1 MLGTFLKSW
10 LAGRPPGDAGGPPAS
25 PDEIRR
31 LILAALADCD
41 SDAAERTRAQAKG
54 MHSGTDLWLL
64 RGDVYQLVACEHCE
78 AEARRR
84 VNNLLPAFEGW
95 VPPRAMARV

>member
-1 MLGTFLKSW
+1 MFGAFLRSW
-10 LAGRPPGDAGGPPAS
+10 LPGRPAGSASPPAS

-31 LILAALADCD
+31 LILAALADCE
-41 SDAAERTRAQAKG
+41 SIGAERTRAQARS
-54 MHSGTDLWLL
+54 MRSGTDLWLL

-84 VNNLLPAFEGW
+84 VNELLPVFAGW
-95 VPPRAMARV
+95 VPARAMSRV

>member
-1 MLGTFLKSW
+1 MLGNFWKTW
-10 LAGRPPGDAGGPPAS
+10 LHSGPPGANVPPAS
-25 PDEIRR
+25 PDKIRR

-41 SDAAERTRAQAKG
+41 SSAAELTREQARS
-54 MHSGTDLWLL
+54 MRSGTDLWLL

-84 VNNLLPAFEGW
+84 VNDLLPAFEGW
-95 VPPRAMARV
+95 VPPTAMARV

>member
-1 MLGTFLKSW
+1 MFGSFLKIR
-10 LAGRPPGDAGGPPAS
+10 LPGRPPQDAAAPPVS

-31 LILAALADCD
+31 LILAALADCERD
-41 SDAAERTRAQAKG
+41 GAERIRQQARS
-54 MHSGTDLWLL
+54 MRSGTDLWLL

-84 VNNLLPAFEGW
+84 VNDLLPAFEGW
-95 VPPRAMARV
+95 VPPRAMARL